1 MCPGFSTIGD
11 IWDEEE
17 NDIISKTKLQFL
29 HLTTP
34 KRKVNAFH
42 KQITKLRPLITSL
55 IRNAPKTLPLPLK
68 MWVN

>member
-29 HLTTP
+29 HITTP
-34 KRKVNAFH
+34 KSIHND
-42 KQITKLRPLITSL
+42 RP
-55 IRNAPKTLPLPLK
+55 
-68 MWVN
+68 